1 MNKEFKP
8 TAWAINNS
16 TSVWVMVIFLCLG
29 GMMAYNSLPKEQFP
43 GIVIPNIYIG
53 TPYPGTSPNDIENLI
68 TRPIEKQLKSI
79 TGVKKIKSSSIQ
91 DFSTIF
97 VEFQTDVEP
106 SIAKQRVADAVD
118 MAMADLP
125 TDMEQDPMVQ
135 EMDFSEF
142 PILTINVSGPYDLDI
157 LKDYAEEIQDKIEV
171 LKEITRADMI
181 GALDKEVQIN
191 VDLYR
196 MKAAGIS
203 FDNIRNAVANENIN
217 LAAGTVNVGRLERT
231 LRITG
236 EFETVDQ
243 IRNIIIKSSNENS
256 LYLRDIAE
264 VKFTNAERKSF
275 ARLNRESV
283 ISLQVIKRSGENL
296 IGAVDKIYEI
306 IDQLQENKFPDE
318 LSIVLTNDMSTQTR
332 SSISELIN
340 SIVIGFILVTVV
352 LMFFMGSRNAVFVGL
367 AVPISTFISFM
378 MFPVLDYT
386 FNIMTMFA
394 FLLALG
400 IIVDNAI
407 VVVENTYR
415 LHTVEG
421 MEIRAAAKRA
431 TKEVFNPVLAGTATT
446 VAPFVPLLFWPGM
459 MGEFMSLLP
468 AVLIIVLTSSL
479 FVAFIINPVFA
490 INFMKKKEADID
502 KKKSESKSLLW
513 GTLSGVAFAVLFHLA
528 DLPTAGNLVIWA
540 LLLFHFNKFILT
552 PYFIIPFQK
561 KMIPAW
567 MSAYRST
574 VTWMVSGKRPY
585 GLLLGIGTLF
595 VLIIVLLTL
604 SPPKVEFFPNP
615 DPNSAI
621 VYIELPLGTR
631 AEVTDSI
638 TRLVEEK
645 VFSIVG
651 EDNPIVKSVNSNV
664 GIGTADPHNPDQT
677 VQAQKGKVTVSFVP
691 YKERNGES
699 TFAILNSL
707 RESIKGL
714 PGTDMRVDRE
724 QFGPPVGMA
733 VNLEISGDD
742 FATLTEISKR
752 VKSYIIDELK
762 IEGIENLKSDLLLN
776 KPEILI
782 NINREKAN
790 IEGVSSGQVANALRT
805 ALYGLE
811 VSKFRSAEEDYP
823 IQLRLKYDQR
833 QDIIS
838 LLNQPLTFM
847 TKKGKFRQIPISA
860 FVDISYEN
868 TFGGINRIGLKRVVT
883 LSSNVLE
890 GYNGNKIN
898 EQIREAIPNLNLP
911 PGYEIKQTGE
921 QEDQAETTDF
931 LGGAFATSIMLVLM
945 ILVLMFNSV
954 SRTII
959 ILTTIFFSILGVL
972 LGYALTGMD
981 LIIVMTG
988 IGVISLAGIVVNN
1001 AILLIEFTDEL
1012 RARGMPA
1019 RKAIIEGGAIRFT
1032 PVMLTAASTM
1042 LGLLPL
1048 AVGMNIDFA
1057 ELLSS
1062 WSPGI
1067 NFFGNDNTAF
1077 WSPMSWSI
1085 IFGLSF
1091 STFMTLVAT
1100 PSLYAIMYGW
1110 GFRYKFWRHRGK
1122 SFLLTLIIM
1131 PFKSLPKFTI

>member
-1 MNKEFKP
+1 MSKEFKP
-8 TAWAINNS
+8 TAWAIRNS
-16 TSVWVMVIFLCLG
+16 TSVWVIVVFLCLG

-53 TPYPGTSPNDIENLI
+53 TPYKGTSPDDIENLI

-91 DFSTIF
+91 DYSTIF

-106 SIAKQRVADAVD
+106 SVAKQRVSDAVD
-118 MAMADLP
+118 KAKADLP
-125 TDMEQDPMVQ
+125 TDMDQDPSVQ

-142 PILTINVSGPYDLDI
+142 PIMTINVSGSYDLDI
-157 LKDYAEEIQDKIEV
+157 LKDYAEEIQDRIEM
-171 LKEITRADMI
+171 LKEVTRADMI
-181 GALDKEVQIN
+181 GALEKEVQIN
-191 VDLYR
+191 IDLYR

-203 FDNIRNAVANENIN
+203 FSDIRDAISGENIN
-217 LAAGTVNVGRLERT
+217 LAAGTINVGRLERT

-236 EFETVDQ
+236 EFETIDQ
-243 IRNIIIKSSNENS
+243 IKNVIIKSSNENS

-264 VKFTNAERKSF
+264 VKFTNEERKSF
-275 ARLNRESV
+275 ARLDRQSV
-283 ISLQVIKRSGENL
+283 IALQVIKRSGENL
-296 IGAVDKIYEI
+296 IEAADQIYKI
-306 IDQLQENKFPDE
+306 IDQLKESRFPDD
-318 LSIVLTNDMSTQTR
+318 LSIILTNDMSTQTR

-340 SIVIGFILVTVV
+340 SIVIGFILVTLV

-386 FNIMTMFA
+386 FNIMTMFS

-407 VVVENTYR
+407 VVIENTYR

-421 MEIRAAAKRA
+421 MDIKAAARRAAS
-431 TKEVFNPVLAGTATT
+431 EVFNPVLAGTATT

-479 FVAFIINPVFA
+479 FVAFVINPVFA
-490 INFMKKKEADID
+490 VNFMKKKEAENKE
-502 KKKSESKSLLW
+502 KKYDGKSMLYGMVFGL
-513 GTLSGVAFAVLFHLA
+513 VFAGLFHA
-528 DLPTAGNLVIWA
+528 GGATTAGNLVIWA
-540 LLLFHFNKFILT
+540 LVLFFFNRFILT

-561 KMIPAW
+561 RMIPAW

-574 VTWMVSGKRPY
+574 VTYIIKGKRPY
-585 GLLLGIGTLF
+585 GLIALMGGLMVVIIILLMIN
-595 VLIIVLLTL
+595 
-604 SPPKVEFFPNP
+604 SPKVEFFPDP

-645 VFSIVG
+645 VFSVVG
-651 EDNPIVKSVNSNV
+651 ENNPIVKSVNSNV
-664 GIGTADPHNPDQT
+664 GIGTGDPQNPDRT
-677 VQAQKGKVTVSFVP
+677 VQPQKGKVTVSFVP
-691 YKERNGES
+691 FREREGGS
-699 TFAILNSL
+699 THKILNDI
-707 RESIKGL
+707 RETIKGL

-724 QFGPPVGMA
+724 QFGPPVGKA
-733 VNLEISGDD
+733 VNLEISGDE
-742 FATLTEISKR
+742 FSELTEISAR
-752 VKSYIIDELK
+752 VKKYLIDELK

-782 NINREKAN
+782 HINREKAN
-790 IEGVSSGQVANALRT
+790 IEGVSSSKVANALRT

-811 VSKFRSAEEDYP
+811 ISKFRSAEEDYP

-833 QDIIS
+833 QDLNS

-860 FVDISYEN
+860 LTDISYAS

-890 GYNGNKIN
+890 GYNPNEIN
-898 EQIREAIPNLNLP
+898 ERIREAIPSLNLP
-911 PGYEIKQTGE
+911 SGYEIKQTGE

-988 IGVISLAGIVVNN
+988 IGIISLAGIVVNN

-1012 RARGMPA
+1012 RERGMPA

-1032 PVMLTAASTM
+1032 PVMLTASSTM
-1042 LGLLPL
+1042 LGLIPL
-1048 AVGMNIDFA
+1048 AIGMNIDFGQ
-1057 ELLSS
+1057 LFSS
-1062 WSPGI
+1062 WNPGI
-1067 NFFGNDNTAF
+1067 NFYGNDNTAF

-1100 PSLYAIMYGW
+1100 PALYTIMYKL
-1110 GFRYKFWRHRGK
+1110 GFRYKFWRHRKK
-1122 SFLLTLIIM
+1122 SFFESVLII
-1131 PFKSLPKFTI
+1131 PFKRLPRFS